1 MAVIFIF
8 IIILFLIFYVLTRV
22 IWVRVICE
30 DKVIIEL
37 HLPILSLKISNDP
50 DGGKK
55 EQQESK
61 KKKLSKAATI
71 RIISAVIKRVKTSKI
86 EIKKIKIPFDKQKL
100 LRGNFFG
107 PIGYQYAIFAVVAY
121 LSTKTE
127 KLTIEDN
134 AITLSPDIKRAQF
147 YITVKPRMYEFISAL
162 IAYKIQHY
170 KEIKTAKED

>member
-50 DGGKK
+50 DGGNTRKK
-55 EQQESK
+55 AK
-61 KKKLSKAATI
+61 KKKLSGAATL
-71 RIISAVIKRVKTSKI
+71 RVISAVIKRVKTSKI

-121 LSTKTE
+121 LSAKTE